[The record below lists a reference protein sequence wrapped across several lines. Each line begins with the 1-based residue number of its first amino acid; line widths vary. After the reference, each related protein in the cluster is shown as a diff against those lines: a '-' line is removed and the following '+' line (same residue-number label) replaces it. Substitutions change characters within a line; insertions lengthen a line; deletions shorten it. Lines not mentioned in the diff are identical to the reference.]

1 MFSTTIAELRVGI
14 SIALLCPIVGFPGSV
29 IASEEVILVVGDS
42 LSAGYGLDIRRSW
55 TALLQQRLHALGLSH
70 KVVNASISGDTTS
83 GGLARLPGLLSR
95 HRPMIVV
102 IELDADD
109 GLRGIPIAEAER
121 NLHRMLDLVT
131 ATDASALLLEM
142 RVPPNYG
149 PSYAQQFEELFSRRD
164 EMDGVKLVPFFMH
177 DVVLSR
183 SMMQSDGLH
192 PNANA
197 QPKMLEN
204 VWVYLR
210 DTLNQ

>member
-1 MFSTTIAELRVGI
+1 M
-14 SIALLCPIVGFPGSV
+14 
-29 IASEEVILVVGDS
+29 IASEAVVLVLGDS
-42 LSAGYGLDIRRSW
+42 LSAGYGIDIRRSW
-55 TALLQQRLHALGLSH
+55 AALLQQRLRALGLSH

-102 IELDADD
+102 IELGAND

-121 NLHRMLDLVT
+121 NLRRMIDLVT
-131 ATDASALLLEM
+131 AIDASALLLEM

-149 PSYAQQFEELFSRRD
+149 PSYAQQFEELFTRLD
-164 EMDGVKLVPFFMH
+164 EVHGVKLVPFFMH
-177 DVVLSR
+177 DVVLDR

-192 PNANA
+192 PNVNA

-210 DTLNQ
+210 DALNQ

>member
-1 MFSTTIAELRVGI
+1 MQKQCVSEQLVFQGLGERSVVAGFDGGTI
-14 SIALLCPIVGFPGSV
+14 
-29 IASEEVILVVGDS
+29 
-42 LSAGYGLDIRRSW
+42 
-55 TALLQQRLHALGLSH
+55 
-70 KVVNASISGDTTS
+70 TS
-83 GGLARLPGLLSR
+83 
-95 HRPMIVV
+95 
-102 IELDADD
+102 
-109 GLRGIPIAEAER
+109 
-121 NLHRMLDLVT
+121 
-131 ATDASALLLEM
+131 DASALLLEM

-149 PSYAQQFEELFSRRD
+149 PSYAQQFEELFSRLD

-210 DTLNQ
+210 DALNQ